1 MDHKQKYINFSR
13 GTTLSGIVSL
23 PQVPSH
29 TGSWW
34 MSSLTW
40 HWTFLAPFFRD
51 SLASLYLP
59 FSQVLQLSVD
69 IFPLRGCEPF
79 FSGLQP
85 TRSRAVYFSGC
96 VPNWS
101 FWPLV
106 YTLDVLTSFPASW
119 FILHTVCSP
128 PHGLTP
134 SLTKTLGVLMSHTA
148 NKFKS
153 STEATFFT
161 QSFSAESSDC
171 CFNDFPPCPF
181 QGSISNLLETSPNPR
196 VLGSHDAKGILFH
209 IKFWFIEIL

>member
-69 IFPLRGCEPF
+69 VFPLRGCEPF

-119 FILHTVCSP
+119 FILCTSVLLHMAW
-128 PHGLTP
+128 HLP
-134 SLTKTLGVLMSHTA
+134 SLKPWVFWWVIQPTSSSQALKQLSLLSHSLLSPLTAVLMIFLLVLSKGA
-148 NKFKS
+148 
-153 STEATFFT
+153 
-161 QSFSAESSDC
+161 
-171 CFNDFPPCPF
+171 FPIF
-181 QGSISNLLETSPNPR
+181 
-196 VLGSHDAKGILFH
+196 
-209 IKFWFIEIL
+209 